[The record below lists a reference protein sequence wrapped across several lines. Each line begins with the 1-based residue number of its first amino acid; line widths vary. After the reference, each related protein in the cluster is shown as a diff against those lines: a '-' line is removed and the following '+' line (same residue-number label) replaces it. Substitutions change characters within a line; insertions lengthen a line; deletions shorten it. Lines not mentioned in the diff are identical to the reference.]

1 MQERPADDKVK
12 GLRGIFHPM
21 QAATR
26 RGRSVGVCM
35 RLRKWANR
43 WAIRGASGEAVVMEN
58 RIQAVQKLVSAR
70 FTGLF
75 SKELQ
80 YRWTELQ
87 CSALAP
93 AIEFGVQ

>member
-1 MQERPADDKVK
+1 
-12 GLRGIFHPM
+12 
-21 QAATR
+21 
-26 RGRSVGVCM
+26 
-35 RLRKWANR
+35 
-43 WAIRGASGEAVVMEN
+43 MEN